1 MGRIAL
7 LPVELANKIA
17 AGEVVERPA
26 SVVKE
31 LVENAID
38 AGATRVDVQLT
49 DAGKTLIRVA
59 DDGGGIEPEDLPLA
73 LAAHATSKL
82 STVDDLFN
90 LGTNGFRGEAL
101 ASIQSVARVRIVSQ
115 ARDSGRAFE
124 IESQGGL
131 ITDVRQCAGAPGT
144 VIEVRD
150 LFYNVP
156 ARRRWLKG
164 DASEFAASIE
174 ILQAIAAANP
184 EIGFSLRHGERKAMD
199 LPPRQQPAER
209 VLALFGDRFSEGH
222 LELHEYETYARLDGI
237 IAPPAV
243 HRPNSKA
250 LLLFVNRRPVK
261 DRSLLQA
268 VLLAYREFVP
278 PGRYPVGVLF
288 LTVEPRA
295 VDVNVHPSKT
305 EVRLFDHN
313 RIFSLIKSAVTDRLV
328 RSGVLP
334 SIRVGGN
341 TGPLPQARPD
351 TEFEPRFDLEQS
363 PEPPRLFGEQAET
376 NARDAAHRWERARE
390 VLDRVA
396 PPVESDFAV
405 KLPVARQELPVE
417 SPGSRV
423 EGGHRITFGDSEVGT
438 QDNRAQPP
446 TLEPQRSLLSNARGL
461 FQVGNTY
468 LVVETPDGMVV
479 IDQHAYHERILYWLL
494 ENRIASQPPERQRL
508 LVPQPLELS
517 LNARALADAFKDELL
532 AFGFEL
538 EPFGPD
544 SFALRA
550 VPKYSVSGRHTEV
563 VSELLEELAQGRTP
577 PTPEQLRKSMVEM
590 VACKAAIK
598 AGDALKPE
606 QILDLLRLGETIPH
620 TFSCPHGRPTTYK
633 LGFAD
638 LEKIFHRR

>member
-38 AGATRVDVQLT
+38 AGSTRVDVLLV

-59 DDGGGIEPEDLPLA
+59 DDGCGMDEQDLPLA

-82 STVDDLFN
+82 IRAEDLFQIS
-90 LGTNGFRGEAL
+90 TNGFRGEAL
-101 ASIQSVARVRIVSQ
+101 ASIQSVARVHLVSKT
-115 ARDSGRAFE
+115 ATGPAHE
-124 IESQGGL
+124 IDSQGGQ
-131 ITDVRQCAGAPGT
+131 IGPVRQCGGARGT

-164 DASEFAASIE
+164 DSTEFSACVE

-184 EIGFSLRHGERKAMD
+184 ELGFSLRHGERMVFDVPA
-199 LPPRQQPAER
+199 RQQPGQRVQALYGER
-209 VLALFGDRFSEGH
+209 FTEGVLEI
-222 LELHEYETYARLDGI
+222 HEYETYGRLDGVL
-237 IAPPAV
+237 APPSV
-243 HRPNSKA
+243 HRPNSKG

-261 DRSLLQA
+261 DRSLMQA
-268 VLLAYREFVP
+268 VLLAYREFLP
-278 PGRYPVGVLF
+278 PGRYPVAVLF
-288 LTVEPRA
+288 LTVEPSA

-305 EVRLFDHN
+305 EVRLFEHN
-313 RIFSLIKSAVTDRLV
+313 RLFALIKSAIADSLI

-334 SIRVGGN
+334 SIRVGG
-341 TGPLPQARPD
+341 TSGPVPQARPD
-351 TEFEPRFDLEQS
+351 GEYEPRFDLEQ
-363 PEPPRLFGEQAET
+363 PRLFDPTAEHQ
-376 NARDAAHRWERARE
+376 ARDAAHRWDRARQ
-390 VLDRVA
+390 VLDQSA
-396 PPVESDFAV
+396 PIVTDFAV
-405 KLPVARQELPVE
+405 RLPLARQELP
-417 SPGSRV
+417 PQ
-423 EGGHRITFGDSEVGT
+423 GT
-438 QDNRAQPP
+438 APAPQPALP
-446 TLEPQRSLLSNARGL
+446 AGNETQSGPPREPQPAPTGLLAQARGL
-461 FQVGNTY
+461 FQVGAMFV
-468 LVVETPDGMVV
+468 VVETGDGMVV

-494 ENRIASQPPERQRL
+494 EHRIASQPLERQRL

-517 LNARALADAFKDELL
+517 LEARALADGFKDELL
-532 AFGFEL
+532 QFGFEV
-538 EPFGPD
+538 EPCAPEG
-544 SFALRA
+544 FALRA
-550 VPKYSVSGRHTEV
+550 VPKYSVSGRHAEV
-563 VSELLEELAQGRTP
+563 VQELLEELAQGRTP
-577 PTPEQLRKSMVEM
+577 ATPEQLRKSLVEM

-598 AGDALKPE
+598 AGDTLRPE
-606 QILDLLRLGETIPH
+606 QILDLLRLGETVPH

>member
-1 MGRIAL
+1 MGRIAV
-7 LPVELANKIA
+7 LPVEIANKIA

-38 AGATRVDVQLT
+38 AGATRVDVQLV
-49 DAGKTLIRVA
+49 DAGKTLIRVV
-59 DDGGGIEPEDLPLA
+59 DDGAGIEPEDLPLA
-73 LAAHATSKL
+73 LAPHATSKL
-82 STVDDLFN
+82 ATVDDLFN

-115 ARDSGRAFE
+115 ARDSGRAFA
-124 IESQGGL
+124 IESQGGV
-131 ITDVRQCAGAPGT
+131 IGEVRQCAGAPGT
-144 VIEVRD
+144 SVEVRD

-164 DASEFAASIE
+164 DAGEFAAVVE
-174 ILQAIAAANP
+174 MFQAIAAANP
-184 EIGFSLRHGERKAMD
+184 EIAFSLRHGERKAVD
-199 LPPRQQPAER
+199 LPPRQQPLDR

-222 LELHEYETYARLDGI
+222 LELHEYESYARLDGV
-237 IAPPAV
+237 IAPPSA
-243 HRPNSKA
+243 HRPNSRA

-268 VLLAYREFVP
+268 VLLAYREFLP

-288 LTVEPRA
+288 LTVDPRA

-305 EVRLFDHN
+305 EVRLLEHN

-328 RSGVLP
+328 RNGVLP
-334 SIRVGGN
+334 PIRVGGN

-351 TEFEPRFDLEQS
+351 TGFEPRFDLE
-363 PEPPRLFGEQAET
+363 PPAGPPRLFDQGAET
-376 NARDAAHRWERARE
+376 LARDAAHRWERARE
-390 VLDRVA
+390 VLDFVA
-396 PPVESDFAV
+396 PQVETDFAV
-405 KLPVARQELPVE
+405 KLPVARSEAAVDSRPPVATPE
-417 SPGSRV
+417 DPVQASVRSP
-423 EGGHRITFGDSEVGT
+423 
-438 QDNRAQPP
+438 Q
-446 TLEPQRSLLSNARGL
+446 SLLSRARGL

-532 AFGFEL
+532 AFGFEV

-544 SFALRA
+544 SVVLRA

-563 VSELLEELAQGRTP
+563 VQELLEELAQGRTP

-590 VACKAAIK
+590 IACKAAIK
-598 AGDALKPE
+598 AGDALRPE
-606 QILDLLRLGETIPH
+606 QILDLLRLGETVPH
-620 TFSCPHGRPTTYK
+620 TFSCPHGRPTTYQ

>member
-1 MGRIAL
+1 MGRIAV

-38 AGATRVDVQLT
+38 AGATRVDVQLV

-82 STVDDLFN
+82 STVEDLFN

-101 ASIQSVARVRIVSQ
+101 ASIQSVARVRMVSQ

-124 IESQGGL
+124 IESQGGV
-131 ITDVRQCAGAPGT
+131 ITEVRQCAGAPGT

-164 DASEFAASIE
+164 DASEFSAIIE

-184 EIGFSLRHGERKAMD
+184 EIGFSLRHGDRKALD

-268 VLLAYREFVP
+268 VLLAYREFLP

-351 TEFEPRFDLEQS
+351 TEFEPRFDVEQS

-396 PPVESDFAV
+396 PPVLDDVAV
-405 KLPVARQELPVE
+405 RLPVAARI
-417 SPGSRV
+417 V
-423 EGGHRITFGDSEVGT
+423 EGQESKVENGGPAVLGRTYEAA
-438 QDNRAQPP
+438 QDNRVQPS
-446 TLEPQRSLLSNARGL
+446 TLDPQRSLLSNARGL

-532 AFGFEL
+532 AFGFEV

-590 VACKAAIK
+590 IACKAAIK
-598 AGDALKPE
+598 AGDALRPE

-633 LGFAD
+633 LGFTD